1 MKVEKGE
8 RQDESQQTSSR
19 KRLRKT
25 NPCKT
30 NPCDIF
36 SWEIRSQ
43 KDESREVERAE
54 DLMEMDRKRVLGALK
69 KNTIKDKRGICS
81 TNTPPSFT
89 RTPDH
94 SKDER
99 ETRRVSKA
107 DIPKI

>member
-8 RQDESQQTSSR
+8 RQAESQQTSSR

-43 KDESREVERAE
+43 KDESREVKRAE

-69 KNTIKDKRGICS
+69 KIL
-81 TNTPPSFT
+81 
-89 RTPDH
+89 
-94 SKDER
+94 
-99 ETRRVSKA
+99 
-107 DIPKI
+107 